1 MLGGGDGGVLKGLIS
16 SGQPAVVQCVN
27 ETVGVSPFTRKL
39 AAALA
44 EGNINRILDLSHKL
58 KGSAGGYGFESISHL
73 AELLEQES
81 LATEADISLIT
92 DRVEDLIRLCRN
104 PLKDNNGGSDVHHQ

>member
-1 MLGGGDGGVLKGLIS
+1 MTSRHPPTPDSHVTSRLLARYTLSLVEHSEG
-16 SGQPAVVQCVN
+16 
-27 ETVGVSPFTRKL
+27 L

-81 LATEADISLIT
+81 LSTEADISLIT

>member
-1 MLGGGDGGVLKGLIS
+1 MTSRHPPTPDSHVTSRLLARYTLSLVEHSEG
-16 SGQPAVVQCVN
+16 
-27 ETVGVSPFTRKL
+27 L

>member
-1 MLGGGDGGVLKGLIS
+1 MTSRHPPTPDSHVTSRLLARYTLSLVEHSEG
-16 SGQPAVVQCVN
+16 
-27 ETVGVSPFTRKL
+27 L

-58 KGSAGGYGFESISHL
+58 KGSAGGYRFESISHL